1 MNNDIGKAKMKA
13 SESAP
18 MPTKQKDDGTVRNQ
32 TTEVPKNRFPWTTII
47 VVVAFIIFIVVVIG
61 VLQMGS
67 S

>member
-1 MNNDIGKAKMKA
+1 MNDDIGKTKMKA

-47 VVVAFIIFIVVVIG
+47 VVLALVIFIALVVGI
-61 VLQMGS
+61 LQSGS